1 MDLFKLL
8 ADASEAVSSSA
19 EGTTGANTG
28 TPWTSFLVWGGLF
41 AIMIVYLFIS
51 SRRRK
56 KYQEEAQQKL
66 NSIAPGDTIKTIGR
80 ICGVVQEILPDGSIV
95 LLTGSEN
102 YPSYIRIDR
111 EAIAEFRKANEENAD
126 PFEEASLNSESEQVE
141 EKAYEPQ
148 AEAEVAQEN
157 VDVIEEA
164 PQDEEEIPSD
174 GNND

>member
-1 MDLFKLL
+1 MDLFYLL
-8 ADASEAVSSSA
+8 ASA
-19 EGTTGANTG
+19 EETVTSSGNTTTGANTG
-28 TPWTSFLVWGGLF
+28 SPWMTYLIWGGLF
-41 AIMIVYLFIS
+41 LIMIVYFFLS

-111 EAIAEFRKANEENAD
+111 EAIAEFRKASEENSD
-126 PFEEASLNSESEQVE
+126 PFEETEKDAQSENAVE
-141 EKAYEPQ
+141 ETVGAQSE
-148 AEAEVAQEN
+148 QEN
-157 VDVIEEA
+157 VDAIEDA
-164 PQDEEEIPSD
+164 PQIEEEIPQD
-174 GNND
+174 TDND